1 MKKSIWAAIFLVFM
15 MAAPIS
21 AVAEVN
27 VSIGISLPPLVVF
40 AGPPQVVVIPD
51 TVDVYAVPDIDVD
64 IYFWNGWWWRPW
76 EGRWYRSRYYDRN
89 WVYYAAVPSFYFDVD
104 LRWRDYYRDRD
115 WHGHRW
121 EYERIPYDR
130 LQKNWKN
137 WKRTRHWEKQRRWG
151 VQSYQP
157 PPQPQ
162 RQILRRE
169 RQEQYRQRPEVQR
182 HQQEMRQRQEER
194 RVQAPPKEPRQ
205 FQGQRQS
212 QPEMRRPAQQQPQ
225 TRQPDQQQRRRPP
238 RGERQGESERQ

>member
-1 MKKSIWAAIFLVFM
+1 MKKSIGVAVFLALVI
-15 MAAPIS
+15 ASPIS
-21 AVAEVN
+21 AIAEVN

-40 AGPPQVVVIPD
+40 AGPPHVVVIPD
-51 TVDVYAVPDIDVD
+51 TVDVYVVPDIDVD

-104 LRWRDYYRDRD
+104 LRWRDYYRDHD

-137 WKRTRHWEKQRRWG
+137 WKRTRHWERQRRWG
-151 VQSYQP
+151 VESYQP

-169 RQEQYRQRPEVQR
+169 RQKQYQQMPEVQR
-182 HQQEMRQRQEER
+182 HRQEMRQRQEER

-212 QPEMRRPAQQQPQ
+212 QPEMRRPTQQQPQ
-225 TRQPDQQQRRRPP
+225 TRQPDQQQRRRPS
-238 RGERQGESERQ
+238 RGERQEESERQ